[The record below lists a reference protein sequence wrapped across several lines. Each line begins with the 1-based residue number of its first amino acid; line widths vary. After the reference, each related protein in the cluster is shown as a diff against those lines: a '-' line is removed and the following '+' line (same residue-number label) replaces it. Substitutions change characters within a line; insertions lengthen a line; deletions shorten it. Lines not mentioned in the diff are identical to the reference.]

1 MKNFQ
6 KESVDVGRRW
16 GWHGKVM
23 VRDMAMEE
31 VAFKPG
37 YRVGYRKGEGR
48 LGLRDSCPGTGA
60 LGQERDRNGEGSN
73 FSLSSLLR
81 NDSSSPVSL
90 AGESLTSTPTP

>member
-6 KESVDVGRRW
+6 KESVDVGSER

-23 VRDMAMEE
+23 VRDMAMED

-48 LGLRDSCPGTGA
+48 LGLRDSCLGTEA
-60 LGQERDRNGEGSN
+60 LG
-73 FSLSSLLR
+73 
-81 NDSSSPVSL
+81 
-90 AGESLTSTPTP
+90 